1 MIRLAWR
8 QFRSEVSVGIG
19 ALVVVAVVLAITGPH
34 LMDVYRSSPSQVTST
49 DSGLQAA
56 LMDLVL
62 VAPALVGIF
71 FGAPLIARELETG
84 TFRLAWTQG
93 VTRARWLSVKLAL
106 VGLSSSVLAGG
117 LSLLVAWWANPI
129 DIVNQ
134 NRFSPALFGMF
145 GIVPFGYALFA
156 FALGATTGV
165 LFRRTLPAMATTVAV
180 FVGVRLAVT
189 YWVRPHFQS
198 PVTKTLKL
206 GTNAFGGFVM
216 TPSGVQVTAPN
227 LTVPNGW
234 VLSTSIVDKAGN
246 PPTSA
251 FLRNACPGVATPP
264 QGRSSV
270 GNLSGGSTH
279 AVPVHIQQM
288 QHCISEITAKFH
300 GVATYQ
306 PASRY
311 WPFQIY
317 ETALFVVLALAL
329 AGVSYWWLRRR
340 LT

>member
-8 QFRSEVSVGIG
+8 QFRTEAIAGIG
-19 ALVVVAVVLAITGPH
+19 ALVVVAVVLAVTGPH
-34 LMDVYRSSPSQVTST
+34 LVDVYRASPSQVTTT
-49 DSGLQAA
+49 DKGLQTA
-56 LMDLVL
+56 LIAVLL

-71 FGAPLIARELETG
+71 FGAPLIARELESG

-93 VTRARWLSVKLAL
+93 VTRARWLTVKLAL
-106 VGLSSSVLAGG
+106 VGLASSVLAGG
-117 LSLLVAWWANPI
+117 ISLMVAWWANPI
-129 DIVNQ
+129 NIVNA

-156 FALGATTGV
+156 FALGATTGL
-165 LFRRTLPAMATTVAV
+165 LFRKTLPAMATTLAAYL
-180 FVGVRLAVT
+180 GVRFAVT
-189 YWVRPHFQS
+189 YWIRSHFES
-198 PVTKTLKL
+198 PLTKSLKL
-206 GTNAFGGFVM
+206 GANAFGGFVM
-216 TPSGVQVTAPN
+216 TPSGVRVAAPN

-251 FLRNACPGVATPP
+251 FLSKACPGVTGPP
-264 QGRSSV
+264 QRV
-270 GNLSGGSTH
+270 GESLGYKH
-279 AVPVHIQQM
+279 AVPALGGQF
-288 QHCISEITAKFH
+288 QHCIAVIEAKFH
-300 GVATYQ
+300 GLAIYQ

-311 WPFQIY
+311 WPFQAY

-329 AGVSYWWLRRR
+329 AGLSYWWLRRR

>member
-1 MIRLAWR
+1 
-8 QFRSEVSVGIG
+8 
-19 ALVVVAVVLAITGPH
+19 
-34 LMDVYRSSPSQVTST
+34 
-49 DSGLQAA
+49 
-56 LMDLVL
+56 
-62 VAPALVGIF
+62 
-71 FGAPLIARELETG
+71 
-84 TFRLAWTQG
+84 
-93 VTRARWLSVKLAL
+93 
-106 VGLSSSVLAGG
+106 VLAGG

-270 GNLSGGSTH
+270 GNLSGGSKH

>member
-8 QFRSEVSVGIG
+8 QFRTEAIAGVG

-34 LMDVYRSSPSQVTST
+34 LMDVYRASPSRVTGT
-49 DSGLQAA
+49 DMGLQTA
-56 LMDLVL
+56 LMAVLL
-62 VAPALVGIF
+62 VAPALVGVF
-71 FGAPLIARELETG
+71 FGAPLIARELESG

-93 VTRARWLSVKLAL
+93 VTRARWLTVKLAL
-106 VGLSSSVLAGG
+106 VGLVSSVLAGG
-117 LSLLVAWWANPI
+117 LSLMVAWWANPI
-129 DIVNQ
+129 NIVNQ

-145 GIVPFGYALFA
+145 GVVPFGYALFA
-156 FALGATTGV
+156 FALGAATG
-165 LFRRTLPAMATTVAV
+165 LIFRKTLPAMATTVVAY
-180 FVGVRLAVT
+180 VGARWAVT
-189 YWVRPHFQS
+189 YWIRPHFAS
-198 PVTKTLKL
+198 PVTKSLKL
-206 GTNAFGGFVM
+206 GANSFSGFVM
-216 TPSGVQVTAPN
+216 TPSGPKVAAPN

-234 VLSTSIVDKAGN
+234 VLSTSIVDKARN
-246 PPTSA
+246 PPTTA
-251 FLRNACPGVATPP
+251 LLDKACPGLLGP
-264 QGRSSV
+264 QQGGSSV
-270 GNLSGGSTH
+270 GNLRGGSKQV
-279 AVPVHIQQM
+279 AAAPSQM
-288 QHCISEITAKFH
+288 QHCVAVIEAKFH

>member
-8 QFRSEVSVGIG
+8 QFRTEAIAGIG
-19 ALVVVAVVLAITGPH
+19 ALVVVAVVLAVTGPH
-34 LMDVYRSSPSQVTST
+34 LMDVYRASPGQVATT
-49 DSGLQAA
+49 DTALQTA
-56 LMDLVL
+56 LMAVLLVG
-62 VAPALVGIF
+62 PALVGVF
-71 FGAPLIARELETG
+71 FGAPLIARELESG

-93 VTRARWLSVKLAL
+93 VTRARWLMVKLAL
-106 VGLSSSVLAGG
+106 VGLASSVLAGG
-117 LSLLVAWWANPI
+117 LSLMVAWWANPI
-129 DIVNQ
+129 NIVNQ
-134 NRFSPALFGMF
+134 NRFSPSLFGMF

-156 FALGATTGV
+156 FALGVTTGL
-165 LFRRTLPAMATTVAV
+165 LFRKTLPAMATTL
-180 FVGVRLAVT
+180 VGYVGARFAAT
-189 YWVRPHFQS
+189 YWIRPHFQS
-198 PVTKTLKL
+198 PLTKSLKL
-206 GTNAFGGFVM
+206 GPNAFGGFVM
-216 TPSGVQVTAPN
+216 TPSGVRVAAPN

-251 FLRNACPGVATPP
+251 FLNKACPGIATPLHV
-264 QGRSSV
+264 GSSGV
-270 GNLSGGSTH
+270 NLRGGSKQ
-279 AVPVHIQQM
+279 AMLAPGGQF
-288 QHCISEITAKFH
+288 QHCVSEIAAKFH